1 MSETT
6 EPQVVELA
14 STTVAAL
21 RETVPMTGLRE
32 YYDRA
37 FHTIMGVI
45 QGQGIQPTGPPVGI
59 YYSMPTETVDMAA
72 GFPTDREVTAD
83 AGVEATTLPAG
94 RAVQLTHAGSYDSMA
109 QSYDRLMAFV
119 RDQGLSPGPLMW
131 ETYLTE
137 PTPDGDPDAMRT
149 LITWPLQD

>member
-1 MSETT
+1 MSEST
-6 EPQVVELA
+6 EPQVVELD

-83 AGVEATTLPAG
+83 AGVEATTLPARQSG
-94 RAVQLTHAGSYDSMA
+94 AADARGFLRLDGAVLRPPHGLRA
-109 QSYDRLMAFV
+109 
-119 RDQGLSPGPLMW
+119 
-131 ETYLTE
+131 
-137 PTPDGDPDAMRT
+137 
-149 LITWPLQD
+149 